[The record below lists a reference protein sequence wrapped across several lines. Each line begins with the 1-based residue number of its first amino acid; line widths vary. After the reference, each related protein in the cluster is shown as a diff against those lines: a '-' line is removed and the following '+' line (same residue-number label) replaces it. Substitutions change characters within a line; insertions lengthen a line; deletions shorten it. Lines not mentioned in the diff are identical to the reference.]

1 MKRGRANTWRAGLQ
15 RIGSPGARQTADS
28 VRGRLRVAVYR
39 KWTIAMGAA
48 WRGAAALFVLL
59 LTAGVFPAGAEGQDR
74 RDKELIAGLDLK
86 GVGANEMETVALT
99 ERLREVLLK
108 TGRFTLVDRSQM
120 EAILDEQ
127 ALQQTGCTEQECA
140 VQVGRILGV
149 RKIIAGKVVKI
160 SEGAWLL
167 SVMMVDVETAETVKV
182 ESIRHRG
189 DYFTLLDEKMP
200 HISVALAGSGKA
212 SQAAPAGAAATQPTS
227 SAGDTL
233 AKADTAPPT
242 PPADQAGAPAS
253 AVKKL
258 ALFPALFQGEFAD
271 SLKRGH
277 NGVLRRLERL
287 FEGHSDRLRFAYSYH
302 PTTTPEPYEAFK
314 KLGLFE
320 EVEEN
325 TWEGFFVKE
334 PNERFIFQSGKKLG
348 VDLVLVYQ
356 CSVDKGGSRLYQ
368 TFLFDV
374 ENLQVYNRSGRWK
387 KGNWGRT
394 MRNAVHEMIEEYR
407 QATE

>member
-1 MKRGRANTWRAGLQ
+1 MRRYLF
-15 RIGSPGARQTADS
+15 D
-28 VRGRLRVAVYR
+28 RLRLSACLLFCAVISA
-39 KWTIAMGAA
+39 T
-48 WRGAAALFVLL
+48 AL
-59 LTAGVFPAGAEGQDR
+59 AQDTE
-74 RDKELIAGLDLK
+74 KELIAVLDLR
-86 GVGANEMETVALT
+86 GVKADEPEVAALT
-99 ERLREVLLK
+99 DRLREVLLK
-108 TGRFTLVDRSQM
+108 TGRYTLVDRSQM

-127 ALQQTGCTEQECA
+127 ALQQTVCTEQECA

-200 HISVALAGSGKA
+200 HLSAALAGSSEA
-212 SQAAPAGAAATQPTS
+212 SQATPAGAAATQPTS
-227 SAGDTL
+227 GAGDTL

-242 PPADQAGAPAS
+242 PPAAQPGAPAS

-271 SLKRGH
+271 ALKQSHPGA
-277 NGVLRRLERL
+277 LRHLERL
-287 FEGHSDRLRFAYSYH
+287 FEEHTDRLRFAYSYH
-302 PTTTPEPYEAFK
+302 RTTTPEPYEAFK

-320 EVEEN
+320 EGEEN

-374 ENLQVYNRSGRWK
+374 DNLQVYKRSGSWK

-394 MRNAVHEMIEEYR
+394 MRLVMNEMIEEYQ

>member
-1 MKRGRANTWRAGLQ
+1 MQ

-28 VRGRLRVAVYR
+28 VRGRQRVAMYR
-39 KWTIAMGAA
+39 KRTIAMGTA

-59 LTAGVFPAGAEGQDR
+59 LTSGVFPAAAEGQDR
-74 RDKELIAGLDLK
+74 RDKELIAVLDLK

-108 TGRFTLVDRSQM
+108 TDRFTLVDRSQM

-200 HISVALAGSGKA
+200 HISVALAGSSEA
-212 SQAAPAGAAATQPTS
+212 SQAAPAGAAATQPMS
-227 SAGDTL
+227 SAGGTL
-233 AKADTAPPT
+233 AKADIVPGT
-242 PPADQAGAPAS
+242 PPAAKPGAPDA

-271 SLKRGH
+271 SLKRDH
-277 NGVLRRLERL
+277 HYIIRSVERVVERD
-287 FEGHSDRLRFAYSYH
+287 FEGLQLAYSFH
-302 PTTTPEPYEAFK
+302 RTTTPEPYEAFK
-314 KLGLFE
+314 QLGLFE

-334 PNERFIFQSGKKLG
+334 PNERFIFQTGKKLG

-356 CSVDKGGSRLYQ
+356 SSADRGAARLYK

-374 ENLQVYNRSGRWK
+374 ENLQVYKRSGRWK

-394 MRNAVHEMIEEYR
+394 MRLMMNEMIEEYQ

>member
-1 MKRGRANTWRAGLQ
+1 MQ
-15 RIGSPGARQTADS
+15 RIGSPGAKQTADS
-28 VRGRLRVAVYR
+28 VRGRQRVAVYR
-39 KWTIAMGAA
+39 KRTIAMGAA
-48 WRGAAALFVLL
+48 WRGAAALVVLL
-59 LTAGVFPAGAEGQDR
+59 LTAVVFPAAAEGQDR
-74 RDKELIAGLDLK
+74 RDKELIAVLDLK

-108 TGRFTLVDRSQM
+108 TDRFTLVDRSQM

-149 RKIIAGKVVKI
+149 RKIITGKVVKI

-200 HISVALAGSGKA
+200 HLSAALAGSSKA
-212 SQAAPAGAAATQPTS
+212 SRAAPAGAAATQPTS
-227 SAGDTL
+227 GAGDTL
-233 AKADTAPPT
+233 AKADTAPPRS
-242 PPADQAGAPAS
+242 PAAQPGAPAS

-258 ALFPALFQGEFAD
+258 ALFPALLQGEFAD
-271 SLKRGH
+271 ALKQSHPGA
-277 NGVLRRLERL
+277 LRHLERL
-287 FEGHSDRLRFAYSYH
+287 FEEHTDLLRFAYSYH
-302 PTTTPEPYEAFK
+302 RTTTPEPYEAFK

-334 PNERFIFQSGKKLG
+334 PNERFIFQTGKKLG

-356 CSVDKGGSRLYQ
+356 SSADRGGTRLYQ

-374 ENLQVYNRSGRWK
+374 ENLQVYKRSGRWV
-387 KGNWGRT
+387 KGYWGRT
-394 MRNAVHEMIEEYR
+394 ITQVVNEMIEEYR